1 MESMKIEQ
9 IKYKNIYPNLIKI
22 NRYQKKVNAIFKENS
37 HVNNN
42 YNLNLKLSSQ
52 MKIILEIY
60 SEENPT
66 NLYFKS
72 ILTMNELYD
81 LYSDFKTYNNINDI
95 YEFMNDIINK
105 GNYEIKFDGES
116 AYLILLFN
124 NTKINIILNKEKV
137 SFEPSDSELNEF
149 INQFYKDFLDL
160 KQNILNNKINDNNK
174 EILELKK
181 ENQIFKDKIEEIQ
194 KENIILKNKIN
205 DLNKNLFKL
214 KQSITPKKKSKNYLK
229 KEDIFNQANI
239 SKYNNIGYEYD
250 NNSNIYNNNNQY
262 FNYIDNYNNPS
273 NPAYNYYHSTIDSV
287 SILNQ

>member
-22 NRYQKKVNAIFKENS
+22 NCYQKKVNAIFKENS
-37 HVNNN
+37 RVNNN
-42 YNLNLKLSSQ
+42 YNLNLKLSLQ
-52 MKIILEIY
+52 MKMILEIY
-60 SEENPT
+60 SEENPA

-81 LYSDFKTYNNINDI
+81 LYSDFKLYNNINDI
-95 YEFMNDIINK
+95 YEFMNNIINK

-124 NTKINIILNKEKV
+124 NTKINIILNKEKI

-194 KENIILKNKIN
+194 KENVILKNKIN

-214 KQSITPKKKSKNYLK
+214 KQSITPKK
-229 KEDIFNQANI
+229 
-239 SKYNNIGYEYD
+239 
-250 NNSNIYNNNNQY
+250 
-262 FNYIDNYNNPS
+262 NPK
-273 NPAYNYYHSTIDSV
+273 I
-287 SILNQ
+287 I

>member
-37 HVNNN
+37 RVNNN
-42 YNLNLKLSSQ
+42 YDLNLKLSSQ

-105 GNYEIKFDGES
+105 GNYGIKFDGES

-124 NTKINIILNKEKV
+124 NTKINIILNKEKI

-160 KQNILNNKINDNNK
+160 KQNLLNNKINDNNK

-194 KENIILKNKIN
+194 KENVILKNKIN

-214 KQSITPKKKSKNYLK
+214 KQSITPKKKIQKLSKK
-229 KEDIFNQANI
+229 
-239 SKYNNIGYEYD
+239 GR
-250 NNSNIYNNNNQY
+250 
-262 FNYIDNYNNPS
+262 YI
-273 NPAYNYYHSTIDSV
+273 
-287 SILNQ
+287 

>member
-1 MESMKIEQ
+1 
-9 IKYKNIYPNLIKI
+9 
-22 NRYQKKVNAIFKENS
+22 
-37 HVNNN
+37 
-42 YNLNLKLSSQ
+42 
-52 MKIILEIY
+52 
-60 SEENPT
+60 
-66 NLYFKS
+66 
-72 ILTMNELYD
+72 MNELYD

-124 NTKINIILNKEKV
+124 NTKINIILNKEKI

-149 INQFYKDFLDL
+149 INQFYKDFWNL

-194 KENIILKNKIN
+194 KENVILKNKIN

-214 KQSITPKKKSKNYLK
+214 KQSITPKK
-229 KEDIFNQANI
+229 
-239 SKYNNIGYEYD
+239 
-250 NNSNIYNNNNQY
+250 
-262 FNYIDNYNNPS
+262 NPK
-273 NPAYNYYHSTIDSV
+273 I
-287 SILNQ
+287 I

>member
-1 MESMKIEQ
+1 MENMKIDQ

-37 HVNNN
+37 QVNNN

-124 NTKINIILNKEKV
+124 NTKINIILNKEKI

-149 INQFYKDFLDL
+149 INQFYKDFWNL

-194 KENIILKNKIN
+194 KENVILKNKIN

-214 KQSITPKKKSKNYLK
+214 KQSVTPKK
-229 KEDIFNQANI
+229 
-239 SKYNNIGYEYD
+239 
-250 NNSNIYNNNNQY
+250 
-262 FNYIDNYNNPS
+262 NPK
-273 NPAYNYYHSTIDSV
+273 I
-287 SILNQ
+287 I

>member
-1 MESMKIEQ
+1 MENMKIEQ

-37 HVNNN
+37 RVNNN
-42 YNLNLKLSSQ
+42 YNLNLKLSLQ

-95 YEFMNDIINK
+95 YEFMNNIINK

-124 NTKINIILNKEKV
+124 NTKINIILNKEKI

-149 INQFYKDFLDL
+149 INQF
-160 KQNILNNKINDNNK
+160 
-174 EILELKK
+174 
-181 ENQIFKDKIEEIQ
+181 
-194 KENIILKNKIN
+194 
-205 DLNKNLFKL
+205 
-214 KQSITPKKKSKNYLK
+214 
-229 KEDIFNQANI
+229 
-239 SKYNNIGYEYD
+239 
-250 NNSNIYNNNNQY
+250 
-262 FNYIDNYNNPS
+262 
-273 NPAYNYYHSTIDSV
+273 
-287 SILNQ
+287 

>member
-1 MESMKIEQ
+1 MENTKIDQ

-22 NRYQKKVNAIFKENS
+22 NRYQKKVNDIFKENS

-42 YNLNLKLSSQ
+42 YNLNLKLSLQ

-124 NTKINIILNKEKV
+124 NTKINIILNKEKI

-149 INQFYKDFLDL
+149 INQFYNDFLDL
-160 KQNILNNKINDNNK
+160 KQNLLII
-174 EILELKK
+174 KK
-181 ENQIFKDKIEEIQ
+181 YWN
-194 KENIILKNKIN
+194 
-205 DLNKNLFKL
+205 
-214 KQSITPKKKSKNYLK
+214 
-229 KEDIFNQANI
+229 
-239 SKYNNIGYEYD
+239 
-250 NNSNIYNNNNQY
+250 
-262 FNYIDNYNNPS
+262 
-273 NPAYNYYHSTIDSV
+273 
-287 SILNQ
+287 

>member
-1 MESMKIEQ
+1 
-9 IKYKNIYPNLIKI
+9 
-22 NRYQKKVNAIFKENS
+22 
-37 HVNNN
+37 
-42 YNLNLKLSSQ
+42 

-72 ILTMNELYD
+72 ILTMNELHD

-95 YEFMNDIINK
+95 YEFMNNIINK

-124 NTKINIILNKEKV
+124 NTKINIILNKEKI

-194 KENIILKNKIN
+194 KENVILKNKIN

-214 KQSITPKKKSKNYLK
+214 KQSVTPKKKSKNYLK

-250 NNSNIYNNNNQY
+250 NNSNTLLFYYYIKNNLMY
-262 FNYIDNYNNPS
+262 F
-273 NPAYNYYHSTIDSV
+273 
-287 SILNQ
+287 LK

>member
-37 HVNNN
+37 RVNNN
-42 YNLNLKLSSQ
+42 YNLNLKLSLQ

-124 NTKINIILNKEKV
+124 NTKINIILNKEKI

-149 INQFYKDFLDL
+149 INQFYKDFLNL

-194 KENIILKNKIN
+194 KENVILKNKIN

-214 KQSITPKKKSKNYLK
+214 KQSITPKK
-229 KEDIFNQANI
+229 NQKI
-239 SKYNNIGYEYD
+239 I
-250 NNSNIYNNNNQY
+250 
-262 FNYIDNYNNPS
+262 
-273 NPAYNYYHSTIDSV
+273 
-287 SILNQ
+287 